1 MILIKYENITKI
13 ILIFYI
19 AKKHLYMYIDYTVHI
34 ILFKKYLK
42 SCIEKLWRT
51 SVMHFLNLV

>member
-19 AKKHLYMYIDYTVHI
+19 AKKHLYMYINYSVHI

-42 SCIEKLWRT
+42 SCIEKL
-51 SVMHFLNLV
+51 

>member
-19 AKKHLYMYIDYTVHI
+19 AKKTLIYVY
-34 ILFKKYLK
+34 
-42 SCIEKLWRT
+42 KL
-51 SVMHFLNLV
+51 